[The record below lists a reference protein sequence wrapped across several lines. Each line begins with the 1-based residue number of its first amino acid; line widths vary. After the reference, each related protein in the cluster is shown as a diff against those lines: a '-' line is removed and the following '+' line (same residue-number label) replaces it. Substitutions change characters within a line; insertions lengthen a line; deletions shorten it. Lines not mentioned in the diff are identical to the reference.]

1 MKTIPRFLMVLAAGA
16 LLTGVAQA
24 QDKTAVHQGMST
36 NAPANAR
43 FSLTLSPA
51 PTLPFGPDA
60 QATGL
65 LVDLLQPDQTIDLF
79 NPWVSPFGVPP
90 PPVTLAQPVAQHMDD
105 NLADHDAGFVFLRL
119 SFR

>member
-36 NAPANAR
+36 NAPANAL

-65 LVDLLQPDQTIDLF
+65 LVDLQPLG
-79 NPWVSPFGVPP
+79 VSVRRP
-90 PPVTLAQPVAQHMDD
+90 AA
-105 NLADHDAGFVFLRL
+105 AGHLGPTCRPAHG
-119 SFR
+119 